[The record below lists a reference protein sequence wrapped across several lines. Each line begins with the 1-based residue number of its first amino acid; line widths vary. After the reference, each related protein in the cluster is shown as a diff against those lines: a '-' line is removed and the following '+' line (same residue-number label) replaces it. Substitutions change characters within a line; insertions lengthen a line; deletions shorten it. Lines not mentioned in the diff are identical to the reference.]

1 MVVFW
6 CEGECV
12 AKESPALQNFFH
24 KFHTIV
30 RDIICRNYV
39 EGLETGVGADMTNCF
54 LFLSEWLVV
63 PGTVFPI
70 TGIRP
75 LSRSQMF
82 YLQMRGQRLCRR
94 TT

>member
-6 CEGECV
+6 CEGAYV
-12 AKESPALQNFFH
+12 AKESPAWQNFSH
-24 KFHTIV
+24 KFHTAV

-39 EGLETGVGADMTNCF
+39 ESLETGVGADMTDGF
-54 LFLSEWLVV
+54 LFLSEWLMV
-63 PGTVFPI
+63 PGTIFPI

-82 YLQMRGQRLCRR
+82 RLQMRGQRLCRR
-94 TT
+94 TA